1 MLNEIEMAENMS
13 SKAKNYG
20 NTNDSFSAN
29 TDEQISEFGWEVK
42 MPFVLIGTVL
52 IIWDILALSSVVC
65 AKRTPKLVKF
75 FSAAL
80 ISFEISTLVAFTIR
94 KFIEDFYPN
103 ILFQTI
109 GSHFVL
115 LSFVTVCLISAE
127 RLVLFSSRG
136 IYRQDWHYNTFWK
149 VAVTIWVF
157 ITFCFYGSRYILCQL
172 INTEICISYISLFFG
187 LFLFLAIV
195 ISVSCYVRIY
205 FVLTSQAPDNV
216 GEGRFT
222 KRKLRATSLGF
233 MYLVVTI
240 LGFSVFVSNAV
251 IKPNLK
257 IRLLQL
263 DIYSFINCA
272 ADPLLHVW
280 WFKECQI
287 HLLNILAFC
296 RPSLRKRAEK
306 MKIALFDIVT
316 FTLNSAA

>member
-1 MLNEIEMAENMS
+1 MLNETGMAENMS
-13 SKAKNYG
+13 SKAENYG
-20 NTNDSFSAN
+20 NTNDSFSAKN
-29 TDEQISEFGWEVK
+29 DEQISDFGWEVK
-42 MPFVLIGTVL
+42 LPFVLIGTVL
-52 IIWDILALSSVVC
+52 IIWDILALTSIIY

-80 ISFEISTLVAFTIR
+80 ILFEISTLVASTIR
-94 KFIEDFYPN
+94 KFIEDFYPH

-109 GSHFVL
+109 GSHFFL

-127 RLVLFSSRG
+127 RLVLFSSKG
-136 IYRQDWHYNTFWK
+136 IYIQDWHYNTFRK
-149 VAVTIWVF
+149 VAVTVWLF
-157 ITFCFYGSRYILCQL
+157 ITFCYYGSRFILCQL
-172 INTEICISYISLFFG
+172 INLEICISYLSLFFG

-195 ISVSCYVRIY
+195 ISISCYVRIY
-205 FVLTSQAPDNV
+205 FLLTSQAPDNIC
-216 GEGRFT
+216 EGRFT

-240 LGFSVFVSNAV
+240 LGFSIFVSNAI
-251 IKPNLK
+251 IKPNLQT
-257 IRLLQL
+257 RVLQL

-272 ADPLLHVW
+272 VDPLLHVW

-316 FTLNSAA
+316 VTLNSVA